1 MMAYRGHGDLF
12 FRTVIMRPVA
22 AKLGDYNHLLQ
33 PKIQKDGDTLMTR
46 AVFLIGVGIIS
57 AAIIVAALII
67 STSMPRPF
75 SIPQNMRVITET
87 RKCFELRRFV
97 EAQKEYISKR
107 IDQAAYQKM
116 TPQEQI
122 EADTSLGRDLG
133 NLDDML
139 ERAGCD

>member
-1 MMAYRGHGDLF
+1 
-12 FRTVIMRPVA
+12 
-22 AKLGDYNHLLQ
+22 
-33 PKIQKDGDTLMTR
+33 MTR
-46 AVFLIGVGIIS
+46 TVFLIGVGIIS